1 MKTFVVAVNLMIL
14 AAMALVYTNHVHA
27 EEIKRYQMQIQI
39 EQTVAEAII
48 NG

>member
-27 EEIKRYQMQIQI
+27 EEIDRYQLQIQI
-39 EQTVAEAII
+39 ERTVAEALL
-48 NG
+48 N